1 MEMPN
6 YDGIIEKWKVNL
18 IIHRA
23 KRHGFKPHEIPDA
36 LQEVTLVLLEFKYD
50 ADRSNGATER
60 TALTT
65 VIDNHLRKMKRS
77 TARYRKH
84 IECLG
89 QDATEFSH
97 EEIDP
102 LTLDV
107 ADVVDGLSAREQV
120 VCRGLA
126 DGLSKSQLAR
136 QMGCGW
142 HTIDRIVRSLRERF
156 EQLGLDGWVDA

>member
-6 YDGIIEKWKVNL
+6 YDGIVDTWKVKL
-18 IIHRA
+18 IVQRA

-36 LQEVTLVLLEFKYD
+36 LQEVVLVLLEFKYD
-50 ADRSNGATER
+50 PEQAKGATER

-65 VIDNHLRKMKRS
+65 VIDNRLKKMKRS
-77 TARYRKH
+77 AARYRKH
-84 IECLG
+84 VECLG

-97 EEIDP
+97 EEVKP
-102 LTLDV
+102 LAMDV
-107 ADVVDGLSAREQV
+107 ADVVAELSAREQV

-126 DGLSKSQLAR
+126 DGLSKSQLAQ

-156 EQLGLDGWVDA
+156 AQLGIDGWVEA